1 MSSGWIVGLL
11 LVAGGLGALARY
23 GLSGWVQHRLDTT
36 RPYGTVA
43 VNVAGT
49 ALLATLIVLWRREL
63 VPDAVAVVVGAGFCA
78 GLTTFST
85 WMLETI
91 HLADTGR
98 AGRRTAVT
106 DLLGQLMAGLVVAAA
121 IILTG

>member
-1 MSSGWIVGLL
+1 MIGGWTVPLL

-43 VNVAGT
+43 VNLAGT

-63 VPDAVAVVVGAGFCA
+63 IPDAVAVVVGAGFCA

-91 HLADTGR
+91 HLADIGP
-98 AGRRTAVT
+98 AGRRAAILE
-106 DLLGQLMAGLVVAAA
+106 LLGQLLAGVVVATA

>member
-1 MSSGWIVGLL
+1 MTGGWTVPLL

-23 GLSGWVQHRLDTT
+23 GLSGWVQHRLDNT
-36 RPYGTVA
+36 RPLGTVV
-43 VNVAGT
+43 VNLAGT

-63 VPDAVAVVVGAGFCA
+63 VPDPVAVVVGAGFCG

-91 HLADTGR
+91 RLADTGR
-98 AGRRTAVT
+98 AGRCAAVL
-106 DLLGQLMAGLVVAAA
+106 DLLGQLLAGVVVAAA